1 MGIIGIGGLGS
12 LAIQFAKVRGH
23 PVVAIDNRPEGR
35 ALATEDPFQADLVL
49 DISNPNETLKQVKA
63 WSRDVG
69 LAAVIV
75 CTDDTDV
82 IEWSLKTLRPHG
94 VCVPLGVPETGFKF
108 NAFDV
113 VFACLK
119 IKGSLVATPGQ
130 MEAMLKVVAK
140 YGIESHITRLPLEK
154 VPDVTD
160 MYKDPGLKGRLVM
173 VIDA

>member
-12 LAIQFAKVRGH
+12 LAIQFAKVLGH

-35 ALATEDPFQADLVL
+35 ALATEAPFKADLVL
-49 DISNPNETLKQVKA
+49 DSSNTNKTLKAVKA
-63 WSRDVG
+63 WSGDVG

-108 NAFDV
+108 NAFDT
-113 VFACLK
+113 VFACLR
-119 IKGSLVATPGQ
+119 IKGSLVATPRQ
-130 MEAMLKVVAK
+130 LEDMLKVVAK
-140 YGIESHITRLPLEK
+140 HGIKSHITRLPLEK
-154 VPDVTD
+154 APDVTD
-160 MYKDPGLKGRLVM
+160 MSKDSELKGRLVM